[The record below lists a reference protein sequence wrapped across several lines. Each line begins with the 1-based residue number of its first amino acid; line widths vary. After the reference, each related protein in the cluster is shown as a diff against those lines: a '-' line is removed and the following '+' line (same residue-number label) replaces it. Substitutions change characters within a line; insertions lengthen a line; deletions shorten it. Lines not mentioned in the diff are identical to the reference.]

1 MAASASLKQNFE
13 EPKSNVEFPA
23 PTDPHRDAVVA
34 EVGTAAME
42 RYRRIRLVGK
52 GSYGEVHLVQC
63 LGERS
68 KKQFVIKHLSLAS
81 ASARE
86 RKAAEQEAN
95 LLSSLRHPNI
105 VTYRES
111 WEEGGCLHIVM
122 GFCEGGDLYHRL
134 RQQNGQ
140 LLPEPQI
147 VQWFV
152 QIAMAL
158 KYLHDNSILHR
169 DLKTQNIFL
178 TRGDVIKVGDLGI
191 ARVLDEPAAMANTLI
206 GTPYYMSPELFQNQ
220 PYNYKSDV
228 WALGCCAVEMATLR
242 HAFNARDMNALVLKV
257 VKGKIPTLPPQYSR
271 ELGELI
277 VSMLSRSPDERP
289 GLQHI
294 LKRQFIRKHIS
305 DFLHKM
311 ETEHK
316 RGRGGAARKPREQA
330 EKAPSQSQ
338 PSAKVSMETG
348 DSCVPIAT
356 ISNVELQLGT
366 LGKGPWGDKED
377 KGGPPLDKQQGRR
390 MESSPSSDSAIHPI
404 SDPNSKINPNRNSKP
419 NPNPETRSNPVAK
432 RNPTPTP
439 KVANP
444 LLPTAT
450 ATPNPTRDPDL
461 DPKPRPTP
469 NTGQQPHSTR
479 TEASGR
485 CTSDPV
491 TPPAATPPAATPP
504 AATPPAAT
512 PPAAPSQGVP
522 APSHRSVARERRRQ
536 RKLQEEQ
543 QHVPLVAQHRP
554 LVSLGSAPP
563 GPPAPAAHPTTQP
576 RVPATVR
583 ESGLGSDEDDDDEA
597 SASRGSV
604 AGSKDSCGRPS
615 SAGSCDVQDL
625 MEAMTLTLKM
635 EPRGAPPT
643 TNGHTPLAASQ
654 NAMRGFHRKF
664 HDTLVLKGK
673 APDPSTLLLT
683 LSPESGA
690 RSGRVQQQLLCLRKE
705 LLPALHWETLE
716 AAYAILDSEHQQ
728 QEKLIELLGEARF
741 REFGEK
747 IWRLKFFEEMMD
759 IGP

>member
-1 MAASASLKQNFE
+1 
-13 EPKSNVEFPA
+13 
-23 PTDPHRDAVVA
+23 
-34 EVGTAAME
+34 ME

-52 GSYGEVHLVQC
+52 GSYGEVYLVQC
-63 LGERS
+63 LEERS

-305 DFLHKM
+305 DFLQKM
-311 ETEHK
+311 EAEHK
-316 RGRGGAARKPREQA
+316 RGGRSAARKPRERA

-338 PSAKVSMETG
+338 PSVKVSMETG

-356 ISNVELQLGT
+356 ISNVELQLGS
-366 LGKGPWGDKED
+366 LGNGPWGDKED
-377 KGGPPLDKQQGRR
+377 KGGPPLDKQKGRR
-390 MESSPSSDSAIHPI
+390 RGSSPSSDSAIHPI
-404 SDPNSKINPNRNSKP
+404 SDPNSKMNPNRKPKP
-419 NPNPETRSNPVAK
+419 NPNPETSSNPVAK

-450 ATPNPTRDPDL
+450 ATPNPTRDPDPDL

-469 NTGQQPHSTR
+469 NTGQRPHSTR
-479 TEASGR
+479 TEASGC

-491 TPPAATPPAATPP
+491 TPPVATPPAATPP
-504 AATPPAAT
+504 VATPPVATPPVATPPVATPPAV
-512 PPAAPSQGVP
+512 PSQGVP

-543 QHVPLVAQHRP
+543 QHVPLVVQHRP
-554 LVSLGSAPP
+554 LVSLGPAPAA
-563 GPPAPAAHPTTQP
+563 PPAPAAHPTTQP
-576 RVPATVR
+576 RVPAAVVSESQR
-583 ESGLGSDEDDDDEA
+583 ESGLGSLVSDEDDDDEA

-604 AGSKDSCGRPS
+604 AGSKDSCGRQS

-635 EPRGAPPT
+635 EPRGAPPI

-664 HDTLVLKGK
+664 QDTLVLKGK
-673 APDPSTLLLT
+673 APDPSTFLLT

>member
-1 MAASASLKQNFE
+1 M
-13 EPKSNVEFPA
+13 
-23 PTDPHRDAVVA
+23 D
-34 EVGTAAME
+34 

-52 GSYGEVHLVQC
+52 GSYGEVYLVQC
-63 LGERS
+63 LEERS

-305 DFLHKM
+305 DFLQKM
-311 ETEHK
+311 EAEHK
-316 RGRGGAARKPREQA
+316 RGGRGAARKPRERA

-377 KGGPPLDKQQGRR
+377 KGGPPLDKQRGRR
-390 MESSPSSDSAIHPI
+390 MGSSPSSESAIHPI
-404 SDPNSKINPNRNSKP
+404 SDPNFKINPNRNPKPNPKP
-419 NPNPETRSNPVAK
+419 NPNPETSSNPVMK

-439 KVANP
+439 EVANP
-444 LLPTAT
+444 LLPTVT
-450 ATPNPTRDPDL
+450 ATPNPTCDPDLDPDL

-469 NTGQQPHSTR
+469 NTGQRPHSTR
-479 TEASGR
+479 TE
-485 CTSDPV
+485 
-491 TPPAATPPAATPP
+491 
-504 AATPPAAT
+504 
-512 PPAAPSQGVP
+512 
-522 APSHRSVARERRRQ
+522 SVARERRRQ

-543 QHVPLVAQHRP
+543 QHVPLVVQHRP
-554 LVSLGSAPP
+554 LVSLGPAPSAPAAP
-563 GPPAPAAHPTTQP
+563 AAPAAHPTTQP
-576 RVPATVR
+576 RVPAPVVSESQR
-583 ESGLGSDEDDDDEA
+583 ESGLGSLISDEDDDDEA

-604 AGSKDSCGRPS
+604 ARSKDSCGRPS

-635 EPRGAPPT
+635 EPRGAPPI

-664 HDTLVLKGK
+664 QDTLVLKGK
-673 APDPSTLLLT
+673 APDPSTFLLT

-690 RSGRVQQQLLCLRKE
+690 RSGRMQQQLLCLRKE